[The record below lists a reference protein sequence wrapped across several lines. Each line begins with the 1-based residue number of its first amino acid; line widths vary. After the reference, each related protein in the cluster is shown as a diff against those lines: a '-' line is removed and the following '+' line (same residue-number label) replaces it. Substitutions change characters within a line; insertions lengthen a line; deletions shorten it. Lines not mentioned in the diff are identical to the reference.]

1 MIRRLFQV
9 TVCSLTA
16 VTSFRE
22 LSIPERSMAKQLTL
36 LAIIKAKADQANEL
50 GRRLA
55 ALVAPTRAES
65 GCINYDLHRSNDDP
79 LFGCSTRTGVHR
91 MISNNI
97 FKRLTSKNS
106 RQAATKYW
114 PTIWIFGAFR

>member
-22 LSIPERSMAKQLTL
+22 LSIPECSVAKQLTL

-50 GRRLA
+50 GRRPLA
-55 ALVAPTRAES
+55 ERHLAEVPLPAPCDVWLCLAPP
-65 GCINYDLHRSNDDP
+65 IRSP
-79 LFGCSTRTGVHR
+79 
-91 MISNNI
+91 
-97 FKRLTSKNS
+97 
-106 RQAATKYW
+106 
-114 PTIWIFGAFR
+114 